1 MQQTIHLTEE
11 EVKGKSLIAFY
22 DLIADKLSHSKK
34 VQYDCTKI
42 WVSEPIQDHIF
53 EHYYSQSCTVEELG
67 ALWLC
72 LGPKTDKSLTG
83 LTVIVQDGFFKEG
96 SLCQQK

>member
-1 MQQTIHLTEE
+1 MQQIIHLTEE

-22 DLIADKLSHSKK
+22 DLITDKLSHSKK

-42 WVSEPIQDHIF
+42 WVSESIQDHIF
-53 EHYYSQSCTVEELG
+53 KHYYSQNYTVEELG

-72 LGPKTDKSLTG
+72 SGPKTDKTLTN
-83 LTVIVQDGFFKEG
+83 LTAIVQDGFFKED
-96 SLCQQK
+96 